1 MVFSFTDQPNF
12 MAAHVDLVLHFFESL
27 LNKNTTCEVGPVG
40 IIKSLKM
47 ATLNSSR
54 ERFYRLIKAPPDFSN
69 GLKIGSS
76 HVLLCFCEITNE
88 NINHMIIL

>member
-1 MVFSFTDQPNF
+1 MQPTVVVSIADNWQGRGRRFGVALNSRWVFMVFSFTDQPNF

-27 LNKNTTCEVGPVG
+27 LNKNTTCEVGMVG

-54 ERFYRLIKAPPDFSN
+54 EAATTFFIAL
-69 GLKIGSS
+69 
-76 HVLLCFCEITNE
+76 
-88 NINHMIIL
+88 